1 MSAVQIGSRKI
12 FDGAA
17 FVADNTHAHYG
28 TGGKRMAATAVLGI
42 STDPKA
48 VADAIR
54 ELIATPA
61 GKRPIRTT
69 VGLDLGVGELNRA
82 AAPFQRSYLRAMGL
96 EGTEVVAS

>member
-1 MSAVQIGSRKI
+1 MFLRCAVECLQAPNLGRFRRRKGLSVPRHRAAFLSVVSAVQIGSRKI

-54 ELIATPA
+54 ELIATP
-61 GKRPIRTT
+61 KSPRVR
-69 VGLDLGVGELNRA
+69 D
-82 AAPFQRSYLRAMGL
+82 
-96 EGTEVVAS
+96 